1 MVKLKHLLGHHF
13 YKKLNNN
20 LKHNFRII
28 RTNIMRLNKTVK
40 ALAIAL
46 PILALSACSSNSA
59 TEEESNV
66 ATNAQESS
74 VTTNTNESE
83 VQVTAAQRAAEIEDQ
98 QNQELEKLRA
108 EHIVYFDF
116 DTSAVS
122 SEFSAILDAHAKFL
136 NDTNTNV
143 LVEGHADERGTPEY
157 NIALGER
164 RAKAVVTYLENMGVS
179 SSQLSVVSYG
189 EEKPMIKDRSESALA
204 KNRRA
209 VLVY

>member
-1 MVKLKHLLGHHF
+1 
-13 YKKLNNN
+13 
-20 LKHNFRII
+20 
-28 RTNIMRLNKTVK
+28 MRLNKTVK

-46 PILALSACSSNSA
+46 PILALSACSSNS
-59 TEEESNV
+59 TTDEESSV

-74 VTTNTNESE
+74 IIENNDTND
-83 VQVTAAQRAAEIEDQ
+83 VQVSAAQRAAEIEEQ
-98 QNQELEKLRA
+98 QRQELEKLRA

-116 DTSAVS
+116 DTSTVS

-136 NDTNTNV
+136 NERSNTKV

-179 SSQLSVVSYG
+179 SSQISVVSYG
-189 EEKPMIKDRSESALA
+189 EEKPMIKDRSESAFA